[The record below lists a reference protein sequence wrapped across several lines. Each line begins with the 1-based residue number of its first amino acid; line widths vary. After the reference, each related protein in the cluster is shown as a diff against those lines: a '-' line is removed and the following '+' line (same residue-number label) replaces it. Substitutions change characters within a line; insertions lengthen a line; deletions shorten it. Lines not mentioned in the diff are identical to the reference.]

1 MISLTAVKSISTSF
15 SSPTSSLSNSINLTD
30 CSLTSTFSATSLD
43 SDTHLDDS
51 CTTEDP
57 STAVNDSAITEDC
70 IQQFLEEQQV
80 AWEDATST
88 ENSSKFGSTRPSDDL

>member
-1 MISLTAVKSISTSF
+1 
-15 SSPTSSLSNSINLTD
+15 LSNSINLTD
-30 CSLTSTFSATSLD
+30 CSLTSTSSTTSLD

-57 STAVNDSAITEDC
+57 STADNHSAITEDC

-88 ENSSKFGSTRPSDDL
+88 ETALSLDPPDHQMIYDIQAIAGRLASKATG